1 MHTQTARTTQPT
13 SAPPAPWAAPAART
27 AEPLAERHKAEI
39 LAFLRE
45 RPLHTVYLAGYVMDN
60 GVVSPLNR
68 GSFYGYRGLDGRLEG
83 VALIGHATLFEARS
97 DAALAAF
104 AELAQ
109 KCSRTHMLL
118 GEMEKVE
125 NFWSHYAGSGQA
137 ARLVCRELLF
147 EQKFPVEVKEPV
159 RGLRQATLAD
169 LDLVVPVH
177 AQMAFEESGVNP
189 LEKDARGFRLRCARR
204 IEQGRVWVLVKDGRL
219 LFKADVVSDTSEVI
233 YLEGIHVAAEDRG
246 QGLGRRCLS
255 QLTRTL
261 LARTKT
267 VSLLV
272 NEQNR
277 AASDFYLKAGFKL
290 RAHYDTIFLQQA
302 SA

>member
-1 MHTQTARTTQPT
+1 MT
-13 SAPPAPWAAPAART
+13 SAPSAPWATFAAPA

-45 RPLHTVYLAGYVMDN
+45 RPLHTVYLTGYILDN

-104 AELAQ
+104 AALAQ
-109 KCSRTHMLL
+109 KCSRTHLLL
-118 GEMEKVE
+118 GEMDKVE
-125 NFWSHYAGSGQA
+125 HFWGHYAGGGQE

-147 EQKFPVEVKEPV
+147 EQKFPVEARESV

-169 LDLVVPVH
+169 LELVMPVH
-177 AQMAFEESGVNP
+177 ARLAFEESGVNP
-189 LEKDARGFRLRCARR
+189 MVKDANGFRLRCARR
-204 IEQGRVWVLVKDGRL
+204 IEQGRVWVLVEDGRL
-219 LFKADVVSDTSEVI
+219 IFKADIVSDTAEVI
-233 YLEGIHVAAEDRG
+233 YLEGIYVAAEERG

-277 AASDFYLKAGFKL
+277 AASDFYQKAGFKL